1 MRRWAHHTEGTQS
14 TMSYPDPPPQNGAEP
29 PSWETPPHAPPT
41 PAGQTPGEQPPAAP
55 PAGSGSGGQAGAGS
69 SGWGA
74 VPPPGGYGQQPGQQ
88 GPPSDGQQGPPAYG
102 QQGPP
107 GYPQQP
113 GSYGQY
119 GQQPGGLPSAWGP
132 APQPGIIPLRPLTLG
147 EIYDG
152 AIRSIRT
159 NPAVMFVLSA
169 VLVTLATVVQGV
181 ATWGLFEDLNA
192 LVGMDP
198 AEMENMAT
206 GPLLATLQSALIGY
220 TISGFVS
227 FLITTI
233 LNGLLI
239 HAVSQAVIGRKM
251 SLEEVWRATKGQI
264 PRLLALSL
272 VVSVLLILVAAVGV
286 GLIVLLTLTQS
297 AVLIGFGVLFLVVA
311 MVAAMFAVITLTV
324 LATPALVLERAKV
337 FTALRRSVTL
347 TRKMFWRVLGIY
359 LLTALL
365 VGVLTS
371 VISYPAS
378 MFGQILGSA
387 TGAYLL
393 SLVAGVIAM
402 AVTTPFMAAV
412 TALLYIDV
420 RIRLE
425 GLDVELARAAQEA

>member
-1 MRRWAHHTEGTQS
+1 VS
-14 TMSYPDPPPQNGAEP
+14 
-29 PSWETPPHAPPT
+29 
-41 PAGQTPGEQPPAAP
+41 
-55 PAGSGSGGQAGAGS
+55 AGS
-69 SGWGA
+69 SGWGE

-88 GPPSDGQQGPPAYG
+88 GPPSYG
-102 QQGPP
+102 
-107 GYPQQP
+107 QQP

-119 GQQPGGLPSAWGP
+119 GQQPGGFPPAWGP
-132 APQPGIIPLRPLTLG
+132 APQPGIIPLRPLTIG

-169 VLVTLATVVQGV
+169 VLVALATVVQGV
-181 ATWGLFEDLNA
+181 ATWSFFEDLNA

-198 AEMENMAT
+198 AQMENMAT

-220 TISGFVS
+220 AISGFVS

-272 VVSVLLILVAAVGV
+272 VVSLLLILVV
-286 GLIVLLTLTQS
+286 GLSVGIIVLLALSGSTALMALGTVVMLLVTLAS
-297 AVLIGFGVLFLVVA
+297 MLAVV
-311 MVAAMFAVITLTV
+311 TLTV

-347 TRKMFWRVLGIY
+347 TKKMFWRVLGIY

-365 VGVLTS
+365 VAVLTS

-378 MFGQILGSA
+378 MIGQILGSA
-387 TGAYLL
+387 TGSYLL